1 MSSFTNMI
9 PNIVF
14 PDNAPTFDEVN
25 FPSLSNMK
33 QNNTNNQNAKN
44 TKNDDEDYKKCLVH
58 SNEFIRD
65 VEEFVMENE
74 AFADKLVN
82 NIYTPNGTFYWD
94 TYYGIDM
101 ENVN

>member
-14 PDNAPTFDEVN
+14 PDNAPTFDEIN
-25 FPSLSNMK
+25 FPSLSTSNK
-33 QNNTNNQNAKN
+33 NNKN
-44 TKNDDEDYKKCLVH
+44 TKDDEDYKKCLVH
-58 SNEFIRD
+58 SDEFIRD

-74 AFADKLVN
+74 AFADKLIT

-94 TYYGIDM
+94 TYYGIDV
-101 ENVN
+101 E